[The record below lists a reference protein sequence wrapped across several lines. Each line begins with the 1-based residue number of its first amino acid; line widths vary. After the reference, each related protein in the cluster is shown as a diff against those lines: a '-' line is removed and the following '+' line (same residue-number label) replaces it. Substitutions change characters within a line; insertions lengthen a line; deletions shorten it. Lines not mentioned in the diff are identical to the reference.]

1 MLTSVLSFSVRRA
14 IFHYLTNIS
23 VNWAATLTAFVLST
37 LFSLLVFYVRFHH
50 GIAIKRFVCRYL
62 YDLERFP
69 KNVERWDYLNKQMAI
84 QYPDSYKYRQHVTF
98 VFVAIF
104 ALFAILPLMPTTSMR
119 FFVDNVMLVLL
130 VFMFYYTKKYNYGL
144 RHTVISPEYELL
156 ESAPYRAY
164 RNARMAFS
172 SWIDSLFNA
181 AFPHRRSASGS
192 GHVTTAQA
200 AHSPGRMRYVFIFGA
215 VATAGICID

>member
-1 MLTSVLSFSVRRA
+1 MWLRADFWRFSAFIVLTSVLSFSVRRA

-50 GIAIKRFVCRYL
+50 GIGIKRFVCRYL

-156 ESAPYRAY
+156 ESAPYRGTGTPA
-164 RNARMAFS
+164 
-172 SWIDSLFNA
+172 W
-181 AFPHRRSASGS
+181 RSRPGS
-192 GHVTTAQA
+192 ILCL
-200 AHSPGRMRYVFIFGA
+200 MRLSRIGGA
-215 VATAGICID
+215 PPVRAM